1 MISVDGVQVRYRDS
15 GGTGPAVLLLH
26 GIGGSLE
33 LWAQQFVDANQSL
46 RLIALDLPGHGLSD
60 FGPQPNAPQTFARFV
75 WQFANALGLDQ
86 VHLVGNSM
94 GGAICLQMLVQQ
106 PVRVK
111 TVLLADAAT
120 LGRDGPLPF
129 RLMTLPVL
137 GELLSRGN
145 AMAVTQQLKAIFHP
159 TFVVSEEVRKTV
171 ERNVMRPGA
180 QAAFLATL
188 RQMSDLGGQRADLVD
203 QAQAALRSATQPMLI
218 LHGRQDS
225 VIPLTHSENAHQLAV
240 GSRLLLVD
248 HCGHTPQLE
257 QPAVF
262 NAALLELIARAD
274 PDASQYQETPK

>member
-1 MISVDGVQVRYRDS
+1 MTDSMILVDGIQVRYRDS

-33 LWAQQFVDANQSL
+33 LWAQQFVAANQNL

-60 FGPQPNAPQTFARFV
+60 FGAQPYAPKSFASFV
-75 WQFANALGLDQ
+75 WQFANALGLEQ

-106 PVRVK
+106 SARVK
-111 TVLLADAAT
+111 TVLLAAAAT

-137 GELLSRGN
+137 GEMLSRGN

-159 TFVVSEEVRKTV
+159 EFVVSEDLRKTV

-188 RQMSDLGGQRADLVD
+188 RQMSDLGGQRADLVRE
-203 QAQAALRSATQPMLI
+203 AQAALRSVTQALLI

-225 VIPLTHSENAHQLAV
+225 VIPFAHSENAHQLAV

-262 NAALLELIARAD
+262 NAALQELIARG
-274 PDASQYQETPK
+274 